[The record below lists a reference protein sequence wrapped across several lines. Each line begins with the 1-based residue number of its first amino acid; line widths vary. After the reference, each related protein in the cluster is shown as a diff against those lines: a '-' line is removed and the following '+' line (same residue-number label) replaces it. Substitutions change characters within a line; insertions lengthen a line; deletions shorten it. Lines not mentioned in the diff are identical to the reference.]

1 MKCYN
6 NSHPYYCGIDL
17 HARLLYICILDSQA
31 NIIVHK
37 KIAARQN
44 SERNI
49 EDGHIHPR
57 CQDVHMMKHPD
68 TIDVRV
74 VLTTPIGLLDPLR
87 VFIRSK

>member
-44 SERNI
+44 SEPI
-49 EDGHIHPR
+49 SKMDISIL
-57 CQDVHMMKHPD
+57 DVK
-68 TIDVRV
+68 TC
-74 VLTTPIGLLDPLR
+74 T
-87 VFIRSK
+87 